1 MDMSERPR
9 RAALH
14 QRSDSETNTLRT
26 VQSAKSNNSS
36 VSQKGNDVSAWKP
49 PTGATVSRDST
60 RSSSRTASTNK
71 SGRLRP
77 SASLDSIPPIA
88 PLKIHKRLPSSTSV
102 TRDPPTTSTA
112 KDKEVASSKPA
123 ATGRTRSLST
133 AVAGTQSFP
142 KSILKKPSEPALP
155 PLTTEE
161 YNRKSSS
168 WVGSNSNDPV
178 LSRSRMN
185 ARTLRIVRN
194 SSDDGVS
201 SDDGQHDD
209 IVGRRRS
216 ASVTIS
222 SGSAQFG
229 SESES
234 GSFAAGVGRSI
245 SGRSASGGALNSPLS
260 GRAVTPLES
269 QPSALARQF
278 PAWARY
284 FYGRKGGRGSVIVPE
299 RSGSALGNE
308 GVGIAIFDP
317 TVRRQRSDDTMLITE
332 VIPPTQAHHGPRRMA
347 SSQNIPGIDWI
358 GTRTRDPEAAT
369 MWSLPHLD
377 QAPLTGFESINRQL
391 ILFCLGF
398 ILPVCWIIAAV
409 LPLPPHAEI
418 MKEPK
423 SGQQQLEY
431 TADIEGA
438 KVSTTEQV
446 EIYQNARWW
455 RRVNRMLAPVGL
467 VVIGAIIALAVVAA
481 TRGA

>member
-1 MDMSERPR
+1 MSDRPR

-26 VQSAKSNNSS
+26 IQSSKSNNSS
-36 VSQKGNDVSAWKP
+36 VSQKGNDVSTWQP

-60 RSSSRTASTNK
+60 RSSSRTNSTNR

-77 SASLDSIPPIA
+77 SASLDSLPPIA
-88 PLKIHKRLPSSTSV
+88 PLKIHKRLSSSISV
-102 TRDPPTTSTA
+102 ARDPPTTSTTT
-112 KDKEVASSKPA
+112 KGKEVASSKPV

-133 AVAGTQSFP
+133 TAAGTQSYP
-142 KSILKKPSEPALP
+142 KSILKKPSKPALP
-155 PLTTEE
+155 PFTSEE
-161 YNRKSSS
+161 YNRKSST

-178 LSRSRMN
+178 LLRSRMN

-201 SDDGQHDD
+201 SDDGQYD

-216 ASVTIS
+216 TSVTIS
-222 SGSAQFG
+222 SRSAQLG

-234 GSFAAGVGRSI
+234 GSYVESVGRAI
-245 SGRSASGGALNSPLS
+245 SGRSASGRAVSSPLY
-260 GRAVTPLES
+260 GRAHSPQES
-269 QPSALARQF
+269 QPSASAKQF

-284 FYGRKGGRGSVIVPE
+284 FYGKKGGRGSVIVPE
-299 RSGSALGNE
+299 RSGSAHGNE

-317 TVRRQRSDDTMLITE
+317 T
-332 VIPPTQAHHGPRRMA
+332 AHRGPRRMA
-347 SSQNIPGIDWI
+347 SSHSIPGIDWV
-358 GTRTRDPEAAT
+358 GTRTRDPEVAT

-391 ILFCLGF
+391 VLFCLGF
-398 ILPVCWIIAAV
+398 ILPLCWIIAAV

-418 MKEPK
+418 TKEPK
-423 SGQQQLEY
+423 SNQQQLEY

-438 KVSTTEQV
+438 RVFTTEEV

-455 RRVNRMLAPVGL
+455 RRVNRMLAPIGL

>member
-1 MDMSERPR
+1 MSDRPR

-26 VQSAKSNNSS
+26 IHSSKSNNSL
-36 VSQKGNDVSAWKP
+36 VSQKGNDVSTWKP
-49 PTGATVSRDST
+49 PTGATVSRTST
-60 RSSSRTASTNK
+60 RSSSRTASTNR

-77 SASLDSIPPIA
+77 SASLDSLPPIA
-88 PLKIHKRLPSSTSV
+88 PLKIHKKLPSSTSV
-102 TRDPPTTSTA
+102 VRDPHTTSTT
-112 KDKEVASSKPA
+112 KDKEVASSKPV

-133 AVAGTQSFP
+133 TAAGTQSYP

-155 PLTTEE
+155 PFTTEE

-178 LSRSRMN
+178 LFRSRMN
-185 ARTLRIVRN
+185 SRTLRIVRN

-201 SDDGQHDD
+201 SDDGQYDT
-209 IVGRRRS
+209 VGRRRS
-216 ASVTIS
+216 VSVTIS
-222 SGSAQFG
+222 SRSAQFG

-234 GSFAAGVGRSI
+234 GSFGGVGRSI
-245 SGRSASGGALNSPLS
+245 SGRSASGRTVSSPLY
-260 GRAVTPLES
+260 GRAATPQES
-269 QPSALARQF
+269 QPPALARQF

-284 FYGRKGGRGSVIVPE
+284 FYGKRGGRGSVIVPE
-299 RSGSALGNE
+299 RSGSAHGSE

-347 SSQNIPGIDWI
+347 SSQSVPGVDWV
-358 GTRTRDPEAAT
+358 GTRTRDPEVAT

-398 ILPVCWIIAAV
+398 ILPLCWIIAAV

-418 MKEPK
+418 TKEPK
-423 SGQQQLEY
+423 SNQQQLEY

-438 KVSTTEQV
+438 RVTTAEEA

-467 VVIGAIIALAVVAA
+467 VVIGAITALAVVAA